1 MFLLVDQEESTD
13 PIAVPCITM
22 QDRLPQKSRTQKS
35 GRFLRILHGIY
46 VKHVL
51 IQFLDEIAVALV
63 LLHSSDQLGHKDK
76 Q

>member
-1 MFLLVDQEESTD
+1 
-13 PIAVPCITM
+13 M